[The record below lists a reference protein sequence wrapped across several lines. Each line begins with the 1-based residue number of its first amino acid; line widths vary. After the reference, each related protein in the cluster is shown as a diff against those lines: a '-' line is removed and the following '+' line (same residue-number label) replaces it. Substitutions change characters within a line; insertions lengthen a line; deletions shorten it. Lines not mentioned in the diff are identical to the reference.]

1 LSNKLFDQWGG
12 IMKVRLQ
19 GARPEKIVNMALAR
33 GIFLW
38 DVKKEKDFMTFRI
51 RSSGYEA
58 LKSLADENAYDMEV
72 LDRRGLPF
80 MKSAIKR
87 RMAFLGGALGFILAL
102 YILSSFVWF
111 ISVEGNDRI
120 NDKEILDTAR
130 RYGVYQGAAKWNFSR
145 NDAEEAILR
154 EIKDLSYI
162 KIDIR
167 GVKAHIEVVEKVIPG
182 EEINGPCHLIAS
194 QDGVIEEIIVLDGQA
209 RVKEGDTVAKGDVL
223 VSGLVIPEINPYM
236 PPEANQNLDPY
247 LVRARGIVKARVW
260 FEGYGECSL
269 YQEKRVLTGSKEH
282 RIYFKTPWNEFK
294 IFGDDKTGFAL
305 YQSSEKTNTI
315 NTPWGAFELLRI
327 VLQEERV
334 EKKQYTEAE
343 AKKVAE
349 KKALEILQK
358 KLDKSESINNPRI
371 EVLSAPSES
380 VLRVKAAVE
389 IIREITEA
397 KPIKEGENGNK
408 SL

>member
-1 LSNKLFDQWGG
+1 
-12 IMKVRLQ
+12 MKPRH
-19 GARPEKIVNMALAR
+19 
-33 GIFLW
+33 
-38 DVKKEKDFMTFRI
+38 KKKN
-51 RSSGYEA
+51 G
-58 LKSLADENAYDMEV
+58 
-72 LDRRGLPF
+72 
-80 MKSAIKR
+80 
-87 RMAFLGGALGFILAL
+87 FLGGAPGFILAL

-130 RYGVYQGAAKWNFSR
+130 RYGVYQERQWNFSR

-260 FEGYGECSL
+260 FEGYGSVVFTRKNGYL
-269 YQEKRVLTGSKEH
+269 PGVKSIGS
-282 RIYFKTPWNEFK
+282 I
-294 IFGDDKTGFAL
+294 
-305 YQSSEKTNTI
+305 
-315 NTPWGAFELLRI
+315 LR
-327 VLQEERV
+327 LPE
-334 EKKQYTEAE
+334 
-343 AKKVAE
+343 
-349 KKALEILQK
+349 
-358 KLDKSESINNPRI
+358 
-371 EVLSAPSES
+371 
-380 VLRVKAAVE
+380 
-389 IIREITEA
+389 
-397 KPIKEGENGNK
+397 
-408 SL
+408 

>member
-1 LSNKLFDQWGG
+1 
-12 IMKVRLQ
+12 M
-19 GARPEKIVNMALAR
+19 
-33 GIFLW
+33 
-38 DVKKEKDFMTFRI
+38 
-51 RSSGYEA
+51 
-58 LKSLADENAYDMEV
+58 
-72 LDRRGLPF
+72 
-80 MKSAIKR
+80 
-87 RMAFLGGALGFILAL
+87 GGALGFILAL